1 MTLIDFE
8 SVKRLNA
15 SLTHIP
21 IRTMW
26 GMQRSEKADPKDD
39 DFRANILCQMMND
52 KKWHYWVF
60 AKPAKKIV
68 ASDLGN
74 ESE

>member
-1 MTLIDFE
+1 M
-8 SVKRLNA
+8 NA

-26 GMQRSEKADPKDD
+26 GMERSEKADPKDD
-39 DFRANILCQMMND
+39 DFRANILCQIMND
-52 KKWHYWVF
+52 KKWHYFDQLTEF

>member
-26 GMQRSEKADPKDD
+26 GMERSEKADPKDD
-39 DFRANILCQMMND
+39 DFRANILCQIMND
-52 KKWHYWVF
+52 KKWHYFDQLTEFLQSLQRRSLRV
-60 AKPAKKIV
+60 I
-68 ASDLGN
+68 
-74 ESE
+74 